1 MLNRG
6 DFMND
11 KKIDRRVR
19 KTKQQLRNGFAELL
33 KDKPVKDITVRE
45 IADYIDINRG
55 TFYLHY
61 KDIYDMM
68 EQIQNE
74 MFDEFNA
81 IIDAHS
87 PSELKKTAFPI
98 AVDIFNYLAENSSMC
113 RVLLSKNGDIAF
125 VNRLKNI
132 VKEKCLHG
140 WIQLYNTKNTQNFEY
155 FYSFIISG
163 YLGLFETWLESGMN
177 ETPEEMAALAERL
190 IVNGVK
196 GLK

>member
-1 MLNRG
+1 MS
-6 DFMND
+6 D